1 MNTDTKRELKAR
13 EAAKPLLLLALSQ
26 IEEARKVR
34 MRSSLDPHR
43 VSETWRFLRVARESI
58 QGVQALL
65 WFLPPEKIKVFENS
79 RRKISIVEQLGE
91 SISWIGDPDVE
102 GSFMVLFDRLVLPQ
116 TQSLSEALHQ
126 KSDVHEFG

>member
-1 MNTDTKRELKAR
+1 MNTDTRRELKAR

-43 VSETWRFLRVARESI
+43 VVETWRSLRIARESI

-65 WFLPPEKIKVFENS
+65 WFLPPERTKWFENS
-79 RRKISIVEQLGE
+79 RRKICIVEQLGE

-116 TQSLSEALHQ
+116 IQFLSEALHQ
-126 KSDVHEFG
+126 KLDAHEFG